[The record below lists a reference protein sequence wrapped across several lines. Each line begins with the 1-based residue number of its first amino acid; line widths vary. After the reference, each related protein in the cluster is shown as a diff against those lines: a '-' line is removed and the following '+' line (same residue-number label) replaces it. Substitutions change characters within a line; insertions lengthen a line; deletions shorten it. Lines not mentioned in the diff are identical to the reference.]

1 MNVNKKFDRF
11 KQWAGERMGG
21 EVKTSVSDDFKAME
35 TEMNV
40 KHEGIDHIHKAL
52 IAYIKS
58 ISKRSEG
65 DDKEKTLPIA
75 HLGSSMVSH
84 GEDYDA
90 NSEYGRCLTMFGRVE
105 ERIARV
111 QEAYIAQASATY
123 LESLERSLAQMKEYQ
138 AARKKLDSRR
148 LAYDTSLSKM
158 QKAKREDFRVEEE
171 LRTQKVKYEEA
182 NEDVYRRMYDIKDA
196 EAEGVA
202 DLAAFLEAQLNYHER
217 CREVLLQVKNDWPV
231 DQFQSQ
237 TPNGRRTGR
246 ARSNTAHSYQERHE
260 PLHEELTNAASPRPI
275 IRSDRHPSSSVP
287 PTLPVREAYPP
298 ETPFQRPVLNRTST
312 FEGPSQ
318 LRQLQPPG
326 SSLWQ
331 SRATSENYIS
341 SRHSSQPRPVSMMPD
356 NPYTDPYEE
365 STAQVNA
372 HSDVFY
378 QGRSSP
384 SSHGDAI
391 SRRASSGTLNG
402 SALNKKAPP
411 PPPPSRA
418 KKPPP
423 PPPMKRPMMSVG
435 EV

>member
-21 EVKTSVSDDFKAME
+21 EVKTNLSDDFKALE

-40 KHEGIDHIHKAL
+40 KHEGVDRIHKSL
-52 IAYIKS
+52 IAYVKS
-58 ISKRSEG
+58 ISKRNEG
-65 DDKEKTLPIA
+65 DDREKTLPIA
-75 HLGSSMVSH
+75 HLGGSMVSH
-84 GEDYDA
+84 GEDFDA
-90 NSEYGRCLTMFGRVE
+90 NSEYGRCLTMFGRAE

-111 QEAYIAQASATY
+111 QESYISQANATY

-158 QKAKREDFRVEEE
+158 QKAKKEDFRVEEE

-182 NEDVYRRMYDIKDA
+182 NEDVFRRMYDIKDA
-196 EAEGVA
+196 EVEGVA

-217 CREVLLQVKNDWPV
+217 CREVLLQLKNEWPA

-246 ARSNTAHSYQERHE
+246 ARSNTAHSYQERYE
-260 PLHEELTNAASPRPI
+260 PLHEEPTNGVSPRPI
-275 IRSDRHPSSSVP
+275 IRSDRHPSSGP
-287 PTLPVREAYPP
+287 PTLPLREPYPA
-298 ETPFQRPVLNRTST
+298 ETPFQRPGLNRTST

-318 LRQLQPPG
+318 LRQLQPSG
-326 SSLWQ
+326 SSSWQ
-331 SRATSENYIS
+331 SRATSENFIS
-341 SRHSSQPRPVSMMPD
+341 RRDSSQPRPVSMMPD
-356 NPYTDPYEE
+356 NSYTDPYEE

-378 QGRSSP
+378 QGRSSSP
-384 SSHGDAI
+384 SYGNTI

-402 SALNKKAPP
+402 SAFNKKAPP

-423 PPPMKRPMMSVG
+423 PPPMKRPMLTVG
-435 EV
+435 DV

>member
-1 MNVNKKFDRF
+1 MSPNC
-11 KQWAGERMGG
+11 
-21 EVKTSVSDDFKAME
+21 
-35 TEMNV
+35 
-40 KHEGIDHIHKAL
+40 
-52 IAYIKS
+52 
-58 ISKRSEG
+58 
-65 DDKEKTLPIA
+65 
-75 HLGSSMVSH
+75 SH
-84 GEDYDA
+84 T
-90 NSEYGRCLTMFGRVE
+90 R
-105 ERIARV
+105 
-111 QEAYIAQASATY
+111 
-123 LESLERSLAQMKEYQ
+123 
-138 AARKKLDSRR
+138 
-148 LAYDTSLSKM
+148 
-158 QKAKREDFRVEEE
+158 
-171 LRTQKVKYEEA
+171 
-182 NEDVYRRMYDIKDA
+182 
-196 EAEGVA
+196 
-202 DLAAFLEAQLNYHER
+202 
-217 CREVLLQVKNDWPV
+217 LLQADSSHS
-231 DQFQSQ
+231 QFQSQ

-246 ARSNTAHSYQERHE
+246 ARSNTAHSYQERQE
-260 PLHEELTNAASPRPI
+260 PLHEELTNAPSPRPI

-326 SSLWQ
+326 SSSWQ
-331 SRATSENYIS
+331 SRTTSENFIS
-341 SRHSSQPRPVSMMPD
+341 RRNSSQPRPVSMMPD
-356 NPYTDPYEE
+356 NPYRDPYEE
-365 STAQVNA
+365 PTAQVNA

-384 SSHGDAI
+384 SSQGDAI